1 MTASR
6 SDSMRGGG
14 RVTGGHRRMIIVASA
29 VALVIV
35 ALAAICGV
43 TGYQYWSDRKSEQA
57 RTQVVPVAQRTVEA
71 MFTYNFK
78 TVDAELPKAADNLSA
93 SFRDDYLKLIREA
106 IAPGA
111 KEKELN
117 VQATT
122 QASGVVSAE
131 SAHAV
136 VLLYL
141 NQVSTG
147 KDSPQANISTSRVKV
162 SLDKDGGHW
171 LVSAVTPI

>member
-6 SDSMRGGG
+6 SDSMQG
-14 RVTGGHRRMIIVASA
+14 TGGPRRLVLVASA
-29 VALVIV
+29 VAIVLV
-35 ALAAICGV
+35 ALAALCAV
-43 TGYQYWSDRKSEQA
+43 TGYKYWNDRESEQA
-57 RTQVVPVAQRTVEA
+57 RTQAVPAAQHTVEA
-71 MFTYNFK
+71 MFTYNFT
-78 TVDAELPKAADNLSA
+78 TVDAELPKAADNLSG
-93 SFRDDYLKLIREA
+93 SFRDDYLKLIKEA
-106 IAPGA
+106 IVPGA

-122 QASGVVSAE
+122 QATGVVSAE
-131 SAHAV
+131 PAHAV

-147 KDSPQANISTSRVKV
+147 KDSPQATISTSRVRV
-162 SLDKDGGHW
+162 SLDKNDGRW

>member
-1 MTASR
+1 MSTASR
-6 SDSMRGGG
+6 IDSMRGG
-14 RVTGGHRRMIIVASA
+14 RRRLILVASA

-43 TGYQYWSDRKSEQA
+43 TGYKYWNDRKSEQA
-57 RTQVVPVAQRTVEA
+57 RTQAVPAAQRTVEA

-78 TVDAELPKAADNLSA
+78 TVDAELPKAADNLGGG
-93 SFRDDYLKLIREA
+93 FRDDYLKLIKEA

-122 QASGVVSAE
+122 QATGVVSAE
-131 SAHAV
+131 PTHAV

-147 KDSPQANISTSRVKV
+147 KDSPKRISAPAES
-162 SLDKDGGHW
+162 G
-171 LVSAVTPI
+171 

>member
-1 MTASR
+1 MN
-6 SDSMRGGG
+6 
-14 RVTGGHRRMIIVASA
+14 RRRIVLVASA
-29 VALVIV
+29 LGLVLM
-35 ALAAICGV
+35 ALAAICGI
-43 TGYQYWSDRKSEQA
+43 TGYKYWNDRKAEDA
-57 RTQVVPVAQRTVEA
+57 RTQVVPAAQRTVEA

-78 TVDAELPKAADNLSA
+78 TVDAELPKAADNLTGG
-93 SFRDDYLKLIREA
+93 FRDDYLKLIKEA

-131 SAHAV
+131 PAHAV

-147 KDSPQANISTSRVKV
+147 KDSPQASISTSRVKV
-162 SLDKDGGHW
+162 SLDKNDGHW